1 MFFRGLHCSMTPRIP
16 VRTNDRGYDYRHGRT
31 SPADP
36 TPRLERTVSELRDVT
51 ARLERIETRLPL
63 LENTLRAV
71 AREAGVSIGC
81 PCDRCERS
89 YLLIANGMMTCPTC
103 GYQQSI

>member
-1 MFFRGLHCSMTPRIP
+1 MTPRIP
-16 VRTNDRGYDYRHGRT
+16 ARTDDRGRDYRRWRT
-31 SPADP
+31 SPTDA
-36 TPRLERTVSELRDVT
+36 TPRLERTASELRNVT

-71 AREAGVSIGC
+71 ARQAGVSIGC
-81 PCDRCERS
+81 PCGHCERS
-89 YLLIANGMMTCPTC
+89 YLLIADGMMTCPTC

>member
-1 MFFRGLHCSMTPRIP
+1 MTPRIP
-16 VRTNDRGYDYRHGRT
+16 VRTNDRGRDYRRGRT
-31 SPADP
+31 APADA
-36 TPRLERTVSELRDVT
+36 TPRLGRTASERRDVT

-71 AREAGVSIGC
+71 ARQAGVSIGS
-81 PCDRCERS
+81 PCGHCERS
-89 YLLIANGMMTCPTC
+89 YLLVANGMMTCPTC